1 MLGVL
6 LNCLS
11 LLVTKLRGDGMNKN
25 LVEMIENCGLEVED
39 VAHIVEEAQEQARKA
54 PVLMSRDN
62 PSGWKLESLAEKL
75 REEIQGKT
83 LNIAGDT
90 SIEAQTVVNNNFQI
104 IGLLMQVEALQR
116 QSFVVMSTLGED
128 KGPTSNPRIGK

>member
-1 MLGVL
+1 
-6 LNCLS
+6 
-11 LLVTKLRGDGMNKN
+11 MNKN

-62 PSGWKLESLAEKL
+62 PNGWKLESLAEKL

-90 SIEAQTVVNNNFQI
+90 SIQAQTVVNNNAQI

-128 KGPTSNPRIGK
+128 KGPTSKPRIGK